1 MSLKCYPY
9 FLMDRW
15 PREGKWLDQGHTAC
29 KWPPKPC
36 ALTAMWYCC
45 YTDRYSFSFS
55 KSLWGYTPTC
65 PQYLFEWYKYGDF
78 MFSASL
84 NFLLS
89 FTTSYYLN
97 KPTDNP
103 KGFLNVKS
111 GLLGFLLPFRD
122 LHGTHHR
129 EAKPTDHCVAGAIGI
144 LPPAL
149 IITSHP
155 MIE

>member
-1 MSLKCYPY
+1 
-9 FLMDRW
+9 
-15 PREGKWLDQGHTAC
+15 
-29 KWPPKPC
+29 
-36 ALTAMWYCC
+36 
-45 YTDRYSFSFS
+45 
-55 KSLWGYTPTC
+55 
-65 PQYLFEWYKYGDF
+65 

-97 KPTDNP
+97 KPTDNA

-129 EAKPTDHCVAGAIGI
+129 EAKPTNHCVAGAIGI